1 MTYYIHEYQN
11 RPDGKTNL
19 IDTVSRASLS
29 TAAAYYYGR
38 CSTASAN
45 ENLVSCAIFMTDN
58 NGNRILPV
66 HEDGILI
73 QCAYTEPEEE

>member
-45 ENLVSCAIFMTDN
+45 ENMLSCAIFMTDN
-58 NGNRILPV
+58 EGRRILPRY
-66 HEDGILI
+66 EDEILI
-73 QCAYTEPEEE
+73 EGAYTPAEE